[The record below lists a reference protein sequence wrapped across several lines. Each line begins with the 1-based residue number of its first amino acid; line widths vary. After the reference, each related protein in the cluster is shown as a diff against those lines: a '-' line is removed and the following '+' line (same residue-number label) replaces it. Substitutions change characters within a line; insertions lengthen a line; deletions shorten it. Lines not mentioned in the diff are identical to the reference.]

1 MDTKNELKK
10 LMNERGYSTL
20 TISQKV
26 GIGKST
32 VSMYLNDKYTG
43 NTKSL
48 DEKFRNFIKRKN

>member
-43 NTKSL
+43 STSDAHSL
-48 DEKFRNFIKRKN
+48 SDK